1 VRGIRVLDM
10 TRVLAGPWATQ
21 MMADQ
26 GAEVIKVESPQGDET
41 RRFEPRVGDD
51 ATYFQSLNR
60 NKRSIVL
67 DLKTASGRAVLQRL
81 AASSDVVVENF
92 RPGVAARVGL
102 EWPTLHA
109 SFPRLV
115 YVAIHAF
122 GDGESEGTD
131 RAGYDLVLQAMG
143 GAASF
148 TGFPDSPPVR
158 SGLPVAD
165 LLSGLYA
172 TQAALLGLLEVE
184 RTGRGQKIVV
194 NMLQAQAAAL
204 TYQASRYV
212 LTGEEEAPRGSAHR
226 GLVPYNLY
234 PCSGGHIAIACGN
247 DGMWQRL
254 REAVRMEDRVQWR
267 TNAGRVDDRE
277 ALEQALCSAVAE
289 VAVSELDARLC
300 AAGVAAGPVL
310 TIGQVLGHEAV
321 SHVALR
327 HPRLGEFQ
335 LPAPVLQT
343 ASTRAEHRCAPEL
356 GEHRDAL
363 LNELGYGQDSLDELE
378 RQGAFG

>member
-1 VRGIRVLDM
+1 M

-26 GAEVIKVESPQGDET
+26 GAEVIKVESPSGDET
-41 RRFEPRVGDD
+41 RRFEPRVGED

-60 NKRSIVL
+60 NKRSIAL
-67 DLKTASGRAVLQRL
+67 NLKTASGRSVLQRL
-81 AASSDVVVENF
+81 VASSDVVVENF
-92 RPGVAARVGL
+92 RPGVAARLGL
-102 EWPTLHA
+102 DWPELHRA
-109 SFPRLV
+109 SPRLV

-122 GDGESEGTD
+122 GDGESSASN

-148 TGFPDSPPVR
+148 TGFPGNPPVR

-184 RTGRGQKIVV
+184 RSGRGQKIVV

-212 LTGEEEAPRGSAHR
+212 LTGEEEVQRGSAHR
-226 GLVPYNLY
+226 GLVPYNMY
-234 PCSGGHIAIACGN
+234 PCRGGHIAIACGN
-247 DGMWQRL
+247 DGMWQRI
-254 REAVRMEDRVQWR
+254 REAVGLEDCANWR
-267 TNAGRVDDRE
+267 TNAGRVSDRE
-277 ALEQALCSAVAE
+277 ALEAALCSAVE
-289 VAVSELDARLC
+289 NVPVKDLDLRLC

-310 TIGQVLGHEAV
+310 SIGEVLRHDAV

-327 HPRLGEFQ
+327 HPRLGVFEM
-335 LPAPVLQT
+335 PAPVLNT
-343 ASTRAEHRCAPEL
+343 ATTRPEHQCAPEL
-356 GEHRDAL
+356 GEHKDTL
-363 LNELGYGQDSLDELE
+363 LRELGYCEDSLAELE